1 MGSVKVKKTLGLI
14 FYLKRMEEN
23 YLMDIRKLFA
33 YYKAL
38 GEGAMQQVSE
48 KDLFW
53 QYDSN
58 SNSIAIIVKHISGN
72 MLSRWTNFLSSDGE
86 KKWRDRD
93 SEFDYD
99 LGSQKE
105 LMGVWNKGW
114 DCLFDALD
122 SLQPSD
128 LQKIIYIRNTGHSV
142 SEALNRQLAH
152 YAAHIGQIIFLSK
165 MISKEKWQSLSIPKG
180 ASKDFNKVKFSKNTE
195 NQHFTDD
202 LTSS

>member
-1 MGSVKVKKTLGLI
+1 MGSVKVKKTLGPI
-14 FYLKRMEEN
+14 FYLQFMEEN
-23 YLMDIRKLFA
+23 YLVDIRKLFA

-58 SNSIAIIVKHISGN
+58 SNSMAIIIKHISGN

-86 KKWRDRD
+86 KQWRDRD
-93 SEFDYD
+93 GEFEFD

-105 LMGVWNKGW
+105 VMEVWNKGW
-114 DCLFDALD
+114 DCLFDTLD
-122 SLQPSD
+122 SLHPSD
-128 LQKIIYIRNTGHSV
+128 LQKTIYIRNTGHSV

-152 YAAHIGQIIFLSK
+152 YATHIGQIIFLAK

-202 LTSS
+202 LT